1 MTPVEL
7 MAPAGTKD
15 AFIGAINA
23 GANSIYL
30 SGKKYGARAFADN
43 FDPSEMKDLVE
54 YAHLR
59 FVKVYVTINTLIY
72 DDEIDSLLEYTDQL
86 VKADV
91 DALIVQDLGVLD
103 YLHRRYPQMPLHAST
118 QTNTHHAEQVAFL
131 KELGASRV
139 IMARE
144 TSVDVIRE
152 IKKTT
157 IDIEIE
163 VFVHGALCVSYSG
176 NCLFSAFVGERSGNR
191 GECSQSCRLPYALI
205 KDGEPISESA
215 YLLSNKDLMTIEK
228 LNDLF
233 TVGVDA
239 IKIEGRMRKAD
250 YVIQTVLSYRH
261 ALDAIA
267 NNKTLDFAPEIDKLT
282 RVFNREYTQGF
293 LFNAKP
299 ATLNQAFRPNHQGIL
314 VGVVEA
320 YKRGK
325 ATVRLSGALTVGDGI
340 RVIGK
345 EDTGM
350 LVSRILTN
358 QGLVDQAQAGQVI
371 VLDFARPVD
380 TGAQVMLTLDR
391 RLVQSLDK
399 YLDSNFKRI
408 PLIGYVTLINGKP
421 LQLMITDEAGRTINS
436 VSDYLVM
443 KAKNAPFSRESLE
456 TQLGKLGNSPYF
468 WSVLQIETDGNSFV
482 PVKYLNELRRQAL
495 DQLRI
500 LRTAPRKEC
509 VIINPLVETVETPTE
524 AFGMIAKVRTQ
535 EQLEA
540 CVASGIKTLYVE
552 EGTTVDP
559 TRYPRV
565 ELLKLKRRIVPG
577 LSRIMLD
584 SDSVV
589 NELGSIHQWQK
600 DEAKERKYQ
609 LVGGEF
615 LNVTNQLSAALF
627 FRMGLSRVT
636 LSLELSQNRI
646 ASLITNYLKR
656 WGMMPN
662 LEQVVYGR
670 TELMISKYCPIA
682 KVSEVNRTHCH
693 QCDEHLY
700 ALRDRLGVD
709 YPLINDGNC
718 QIRVLNSRA
727 LCLID
732 YVPFFQ
738 AIGIARIRLDFTT
751 ESREETK
758 TVVNMFQ
765 KALRREPV
773 NLNRQEI
780 TTGRFLN

>member
-1 MTPVEL
+1 MTPLEL

-23 GANSIYL
+23 GTDSVYL
-30 SGKKYGARAFADN
+30 SGKQYGARAFADN
-43 FDPSEMKDLVE
+43 FDLSEIKDLVQ

-72 DDEIDSLLEYTDQL
+72 DDEIERLVEYTDQL

-103 YLHRRYPQMPLHAST
+103 YLHRRYPRMPLHAST
-118 QTNTHHAEQVAFL
+118 QINAHTAEQVAFL

-144 TSVDVIRE
+144 TMVDVIRE
-152 IKKTT
+152 IKKT

-176 NCLFSAFVGERSGNR
+176 NCLFSSFVSERSGNR

-205 KDGEPISESA
+205 RDGELISDSA
-215 YLLSNKDLMTIEK
+215 YLLSNKDLMTIER
-228 LNDLF
+228 LQDLLA
-233 TVGVDA
+233 VGVDA

-261 ALDAIA
+261 ALDATA
-267 NNKTLDFAPEIDKLT
+267 NHQKIDLTPEIDKLK
-282 RVFNREYTQGF
+282 RVFNRETTQGF
-293 LFNAKP
+293 LFNALP
-299 ATLNQAFRPNHQGIL
+299 SSLNQSFRPNHLGVL
-314 VGVVEA
+314 VGMVEA
-320 YKRGK
+320 FNRGK
-325 ATVRLSGALTVGDGI
+325 ASVRLTGALAVGDGI

-350 LVSRILTN
+350 LVSRILTD
-358 QGLVDQAQAGQVI
+358 QGPVDQAQAGQVI

-380 TGAQVMLTLDR
+380 TGSQVMLTLDH
-391 RLVQSLDK
+391 RLVQSLK
-399 YLDSNFKRI
+399 MFLDPNYKRI
-408 PLIGYVTLINGKP
+408 PLEGSATLINGQP
-421 LQLMITDEAGRTINS
+421 LQLTIRDEAGGTINAI
-436 VSDYLVM
+436 SDCIVM
-443 KAKNAPFSRESLE
+443 KAKNAPLSRDSLE
-456 TQLGKLGNSPYF
+456 NQLGKLGNTSYV
-468 WSVLQIETDGNSFV
+468 WSLLKIKTDGESFV
-482 PVKYLNELRRQAL
+482 PIKCLNELRRQAL
-495 DQLRI
+495 DQMTI
-500 LRTAPRKEC
+500 LRSAPRKEAI
-509 VIINPLVETVETPTE
+509 IINTPLETAHSPAE
-524 AFGMIAKVRTQ
+524 AFEMLAKVRTQ
-535 EQLEA
+535 AQLEA
-540 CVASGIKTLYVE
+540 CLELGIKTLYVE
-552 EGTTVDP
+552 EGMTVETTL
-559 TRYPRV
+559 YPGATI
-565 ELLKLKRRIVPG
+565 LKLKRRIDPV
-577 LSRIMLD
+577 LSCITLD
-584 SDSVV
+584 SSCVV
-589 NELGSIHQWQK
+589 NELGSIHQWQNA
-600 DEAKERKYQ
+600 EAKTKKHH

-615 LNVTNQLSAALF
+615 LNVTNHLTAALF

-646 ASLITNYLKR
+646 ASLISNYQEKLGK
-656 WGMMPN
+656 MPN
-662 LEQVVYGR
+662 LEQIVYGR

-682 KVSEVNRTHCH
+682 KATGVNRTHCH
-693 QCDEHLY
+693 QCDERSY

-718 QIRVLNSRA
+718 QIRVLNSQA

-738 AIGIARIRLDFTT
+738 AIGIAKIRLDFTT

-758 TVVNMFQ
+758 AIVNKFQ
-765 KALRREPV
+765 QAICQEPIH
-773 NLNRQEI
+773 LNRQGM